1 VPDAASQPA
10 VFDTN
15 ILASAFTSPRG
26 APRALLEYALHGDV
40 QLVTSPALLDEFE
53 DCLVDVFRYERRMA
67 AATRSAIEDIALV
80 VEPASVPQVC
90 RDPDDDHV
98 LAAGVTGRAE
108 YIVTRDKDLLTLG
121 SYEGIPIVEP
131 APFLH
136 LVRERLQAPD

>member
-1 VPDAASQPA
+1 MPDAASQPA

-40 QLVTSPALLDEFE
+40 QLVTSPALLDKFE
-53 DCLVDVFRYERRMA
+53 DCLVEVRYERRMA

-136 LVRERLQAPD
+136 LVRERLQASG